1 MRSVTVGS
9 GFFADIAASWEDAG
23 KGGQLAFQEI
33 VEPLLEPITFN
44 DQAMAFIWRP
54 HPSVWINLAVQAG
67 TPCVDGTRVPTSLLA
82 DLVDT
87 GKSIVTHVIAQLCDT
102 YRLTRE
108 HVREAIAYEVSL
120 AA

>member
-23 KGGQLAFQEI
+23 KGGQLAFPGNSRAAPGADHVQRSGYG
-33 VEPLLEPITFN
+33 LHLEATPKRL
-44 DQAMAFIWRP
+44 D
-54 HPSVWINLAVQAG
+54 HLAVQAG